1 MILSLYLIQEAEV
14 KKGQV
19 SWGKNSRAI
28 NNRKVLDSKWC
39 ASNQYGILV
48 PILQV
53 QAKVVAMQI
62 SQSIVWDSLENRE
75 SYELEKP

>member
-19 SWGKNSRAI
+19 SWKKISRPI

-48 PILQV
+48 PIL
-53 QAKVVAMQI
+53 
-62 SQSIVWDSLENRE
+62 
-75 SYELEKP
+75 